1 MFRSRTALKMNRR
14 GKKNEWEIKGLH
26 TVMLRTV
33 KAIRTER
40 EMNVQPFCMIRLIF
54 RVTNKT
60 NKAARWHIES
70 EMVKAFVS
78 FDQGVCALTRQ
89 RGDSELFWYFND
101 EAVPFDPRNIS
112 QNGGAPPRCIPAF
125 SGIYIRDK
133 HCDHENSN
141 IAVSR
146 AFRNTRSPKFFSIFL
161 RYTRDDATRE
171 LTVEKLS
178 KEHDA
183 AACIVSTR
191 ALVISVERK
200 RGISYRWMSFSYSLV
215 TLIKI

>member
-1 MFRSRTALKMNRR
+1 
-14 GKKNEWEIKGLH
+14 
-26 TVMLRTV
+26 MLRTV

-101 EAVPFDPRNIS
+101 EVCPFWPKEY
-112 QNGGAPPRCIPAF
+112 F
-125 SGIYIRDK
+125 SKWRRSSSLHSSVQWNIRDK

>member
-125 SGIYIRDK
+125 SGIYVINTAITKIRISQF
-133 HCDHENSN
+133 HALLEIRARQNS
-141 IAVSR
+141 
-146 AFRNTRSPKFFSIFL
+146 FRFS
-161 RYTRDDATRE
+161 Y
-171 LTVEKLS
+171 V
-178 KEHDA
+178 
-183 AACIVSTR
+183 TR
-191 ALVISVERK
+191 ATMQPAS
-200 RGISYRWMSFSYSLV
+200 WQ
-215 TLIKI
+215 